1 MGCNDILYIVVTTI
15 LTEGHFMSIPSD
27 VLAIDRPKNTIVKAT
42 RTPGVYSVVK
52 RTSKRVEGKKNPI
65 PVEIGVIGK
74 ICNGEYI
81 PNPPKIEYETDMKI
95 YGDFA
100 LCDKVGKSIFDDL
113 LKFYNLDN
121 AKKIY
126 CMALLRVINPDIVNE
141 EIQYEYKTSYISE
154 VYPNVALSPNTISSF
169 LENIGMHLIV
179 MDNFMNDRI
188 RQYSGHSTII
198 DGMLKTN
205 NSYTNI
211 YSEFSRKGRIKG
223 VEDINLIYAYD
234 LEMKEPVACSIFAG
248 NMLDFTCFRSFIQEH
263 PIENGFIILD
273 KGFDD
278 SISKEE
284 IASLGTKYL
293 IPVKV
298 SSTLIRD
305 YELDKKYTNHF
316 KYGEDS
322 IRCKK
327 ISVDDKYYYAFKS
340 TEMKSNQEKG
350 YIDRAFEKGSFNEDK
365 YEKKSSKFGLIVF
378 ESNAD
383 LNLKDIYDAYQERWE
398 IETVFNN
405 YKNIINRQEINVQ
418 GNYRLFATEFIN
430 FISSIISLRIK
441 NLLVKTKINDQY
453 TQHQVMRFLSKV
465 AKRRSTKNPK
475 NWIDCARLKYIN
487 NLCLSLGV

>member
-1 MGCNDILYIVVTTI
+1 MPIPADILAV
-15 LTEGHFMSIPSD
+15 
-27 VLAIDRPKNTIVKAT
+27 DRPKNTIVKAT
-42 RTPGVYSVVK
+42 RTPGVYSVIK

-65 PVEIGVIGK
+65 PVEIGVVGK
-74 ICNGEYI
+74 ICNGTYI
-81 PNPPKIEYETDMKI
+81 PNPPKTEYETDFKI

-100 LCDKVGKSIFDDL
+100 LCDKVGRSIYDDL
-113 LKFYNLDN
+113 LKFYDFDS
-121 AKKIY
+121 ARKIY
-126 CMALLRVINPDIVNE
+126 CMALLRVIHPDIVNE

-154 VYPNVALSPNTISSF
+154 VFPNVALSPNTISSF
-169 LENIGMHLIV
+169 LEKTGMHLTV

-188 RQYSGHSTII
+188 RQYSGHSTVI

-205 NSYTNI
+205 SSDTNI
-211 YSEFSRKGRIKG
+211 YSEFSRKSRIKG

-234 LEMKEPVACSIFAG
+234 LAAKEPVACSAFAG

-278 SISKEE
+278 PVSKNE

-293 IPVKV
+293 IPIKI
-298 SSTLIRD
+298 SSTLIHN

-327 ISVDDKYYYAFKS
+327 VMADGKYYYAFKS

-350 YIDRAFEKGSFNEDK
+350 YISKAFEKGSFDEDK
-365 YEKKSSKFGLIVF
+365 YEKKSAKFGLIVF

-383 LNLKDIYDAYQERWE
+383 LNLKDVYEAYQERWE

-405 YKNIINRQEINVQ
+405 YKNIIDRQEVNVQ

-441 NLLVKTKINDQY
+441 NLLVKTKINEQY
-453 TQHQVMRFLSKV
+453 TQRQVMRFLSKV
-465 AKRRSTKNPK
+465 AKRRGTKNP
-475 NWIDCARLKYIN
+475 NTWIDCARLEYVDE
-487 NLCLSLGV
+487 LCSTLGV